1 MDELL
6 QKVATGNAEHETAV
20 KALNEGLE
28 NQKKAMIAA
37 EAEHAQQIR
46 DRSQE
51 ADGQIKQMQALQ
63 QETMTTQIAQMEQK
77 IMEV

>member
-1 MDELL
+1 M
-6 QKVATGNAEHETAV
+6 QKLAHANAEHEMAV

-37 EAEHAQQIR
+37 EAEHAQQVR
-46 DRSQE
+46 DRKEE

>member
-1 MDELL
+1 M
-6 QKVATGNAEHETAV
+6 QKMANANAEHETAV

-37 EAEHAQQIR
+37 EAEHAQQVR
-46 DRSQE
+46 DRKEE

-63 QETMTTQIAQMEQK
+63 QETMTT
-77 IMEV
+77 

>member
-1 MDELL
+1 M
-6 QKVATGNAEHETAV
+6 QKMANANAEHETAV

-37 EAEHAQQIR
+37 EAEHAQQVR
-46 DRSQE
+46 DRNEE

-63 QETMTTQIAQMEQK
+63 QETMTT
-77 IMEV
+77 

>member
-1 MDELL
+1 M
-6 QKVATGNAEHETAV
+6 QKIANANAEHETAV

-28 NQKKAMIAA
+28 NQKKAMVAA

-46 DRSQE
+46 ERSEE

-63 QETMTTQIAQMEQK
+63 QETMTTQITQMEQK